1 MKRLIYIAFVAF
13 LLLPTAAKAQ
23 EIVSNTTTTEQIA
36 ELRIAAGYEHAF
48 KYGLGLA
55 VEEEIR
61 SCLGGT
67 SPAAFTR
74 SHTTVALDYEPIPYL
89 EMAVGYTLKLYGDK
103 GWEDP
108 NEYLRHRAFFNIT
121 GKAKVNRWR
130 FSLRERIL
138 MDCRTDS
145 VNANEK
151 NAIDFTM
158 RHRAMV
164 SYSMFSQPLRFYAA
178 VELANTLNAPTEY
191 LNTCGSTQYGQYLT
205 HVRPE
210 IGMRWRIDKRNSLSL
225 AYRFDYGYK
234 RDLNIKRKSGNVELT
249 NAYKY
254 NHIITL
260 AYEFN
265 H

>member
-13 LLLPTAAKAQ
+13 LLLPTAAAAQ

-36 ELRIAAGYEHAF
+36 ELRLAAGYEHAF
-48 KYGLGLA
+48 NYGLGLS

-74 SHTTVALDYEPIPYL
+74 SHTTVALEYEPIPYL
-89 EMAVGYTLKLYGDK
+89 EMAVGYTLKLCGDK
-103 GWEDP
+103 GWADP
-108 NEYLRHRAFFNIT
+108 NEYLRHRAFVNIT
-121 GKAKVNRWR
+121 GKVKINRWR
-130 FSLRERIL
+130 FSLRERVL

-151 NAIDFTM
+151 NAIDLTM

-191 LNTCGSTQYGQYLT
+191 LNACGSTQYGQYLT

-210 IGMRWRIDKRNSLSL
+210 IGMRWKIDKRNSLSL

-249 NAYKY
+249 NAYSY

>member
-1 MKRLIYIAFVAF
+1 MKRLIYIALVGI
-13 LLLPTAAKAQ
+13 LLIPKAARAQ
-23 EIVSNTTTTEQIA
+23 EIVSNETTTEQIA
-36 ELRIAAGYEHAF
+36 ELRLAAAYKHSF
-48 KYGLGLA
+48 DHHLGLS
-55 VEEEIR
+55 VDEEVR
-61 SCLGGT
+61 TCLGGT
-67 SPAAFTR
+67 SPAAFSR
-74 SHTTVALDYEPIPYL
+74 SYTTLSLDYAPIPYL
-89 EMAVGYTLKLYGDK
+89 HLALGYTLKLYGNK
-103 GWEDP
+103 GWDDP
-108 NEYLRHRAFFNIT
+108 NEYLRHRAFLNLT
-121 GKAKVNRWR
+121 GQIKINHWKL
-130 FSLRERIL
+130 SLRERLL

-145 VNANEK
+145 VNPNEK
-151 NAIDFTM
+151 NAIDLTM

-191 LNTCGSTQYGQYLT
+191 LNTCSSTQYGQYLT

-210 IGMRWRIDKRNSLSL
+210 IGMRWKLNKRNSLSL

-254 NHIITL
+254 NHIIIL
-260 AYEFN
+260 AYQFS